1 ASSWKASIRM
11 YSSGSSVFRD
21 QSKKMQP
28 GSSRV
33 RWVNSSTSSRKFST
47 YSGSGRNRTLIRIM
61 VSRVP
66 TDRRVDCDLLHKEA
80 VMAAQETFDF
90 DVARWFTSPPLE
102 LEKLRGKVLLVE
114 FFQMLCPGC
123 VNHSLPQARRVHQMI
138 KGDQLVVLG
147 IHSVFEHHAVTGPD
161 ALEVFLH
168 EFGIRFP
175 VAVDRPSETGV
186 LPVTMK

>member
-1 ASSWKASIRM
+1 
-11 YSSGSSVFRD
+11 
-21 QSKKMQP
+21 
-28 GSSRV
+28 
-33 RWVNSSTSSRKFST
+33 
-47 YSGSGRNRTLIRIM
+47 
-61 VSRVP
+61 
-66 TDRRVDCDLLHKEA
+66 
-80 VMAAQETFDF
+80 MAAQETFEF
-90 DVARWFTSPPLE
+90 DVTRWFNSPPLE

-138 KGDQLVVLG
+138 KSDQLVVLG
-147 IHSVFEHHAVTGPD
+147 IHSAFEHHAVTGPD

-186 LPVTMK
+186 LPVTMKRWQLEGTPTTMLVDRQGRVRQKWLGQIDDLALGVWLGTLLAEEAESAD